1 MRNRTLHR
9 VASGLTGVA
18 LAATAFVSFTQP
30 ASAYTCSGGKS
41 TTLNASD
48 GVGSADITFYPKC
61 SDGKAHWSGTI
72 RDTKCDARA
81 ARIIVQSI
89 WSGVPG
95 TPAWSYD
102 YEAPNG
108 CNTGRSFSGSA
119 AGMSGNWRIEL
130 YVGACNSTS
139 CSSYTYGSLAYNSA

>member
-1 MRNRTLHR
+1 MKSRILHR
-9 VASGLTGVA
+9 ITAGLVSTTLAVMTLVA
-18 LAATAFVSFTQP
+18 FTSP
-30 ASAYTCSGGKS
+30 ANAYTCSGGKS

-48 GVGSADITFYPKC
+48 GVGSADITFYPNC
-61 SDGKAHWSGTI
+61 SDGKAHWNGTI

-81 ARIIVQSI
+81 ARIIVQSA

-95 TPAWSYD
+95 TPAWSHY

-119 AGMSGNWRIEL
+119 AGMTGNWRIEL

-139 CSSYTYGSLAYNSA
+139 CSDYTYGTLAYNTA